1 MTDNAK
7 PPFAGT
13 SEATCS
19 VGFRLTTLPHIDGKI
34 TQELQEYTGDVTRT
48 LTRWVMDSR
57 EKGVHDALVQL
68 GWTPPNTR
76 IADTG
81 GANAIK
87 ANMILT
93 NSGANQGIDANK

>member
-7 PPFAGT
+7 PAFAGT
-13 SEATCS
+13 SEAPCS

-34 TQELQEYTGDVTRT
+34 TQELQEYNGDMTRT

-68 GWTPPNTR
+68 GWTPPN
-76 IADTG
+76 
-81 GANAIK
+81 K
-87 ANMILT
+87 ASSVT
-93 NSGANQGIDANK
+93 PPDQKCETPSAGKE